1 VARPASDIAARIV
14 IAARGRFLL
23 DGVDGAALRQIAKD
37 AGTNIGM
44 IYYYFKTKDD
54 LFFAVVE
61 NAYANILRDV
71 TELLG
76 GDAPEDQRL
85 ARLYGRLAHLSDE
98 EFAVVRLI
106 MREVLVSST
115 RLTRLGE
122 LFLRGHIPVALRC
135 LQEGVAHGRLR
146 SDLPAL
152 PLMAATFVLGI
163 VPQLIR
169 RLVASSDAPLASQLP
184 SADLVAQMLA
194 KILLDGIGDP
204 QRPRVPETPTSKS

>member
-1 VARPASDIAARIV
+1 MARPASDIAARLV
-14 IAARGRFLL
+14 IAARDRFLI
-23 DGVDGAALRQIAKD
+23 DGVDGASLRQIAKD

-44 IYYYFKTKDD
+44 VYYYFKTKDE

-61 NAYANILRDV
+61 DAYATVLRDV

-85 ARLYGRLAHLSDE
+85 TRLYVRLAHLNDE

-115 RLTRLGE
+115 RLTHLSE

-135 LQEGVAHGRLR
+135 LQEGITHGRLR
-146 SDLPAL
+146 SDLPPL
-152 PLMAATFVLGI
+152 PLLAATFVLGI
-163 VPQLIR
+163 MPQIMR
-169 RLVASSDAPLASQLP
+169 RLVASSDAPIAKHLP
-184 SADLVAQMLA
+184 SADTAAEMLS
-194 KILLDGIGDP
+194 KILLDGIANP
-204 QRPRVPETPTSKS
+204 ERTPR